1 MVGNLLTYV
10 TRLEDEYV
18 KSLQHINPHT
28 QEYVARLRDERPLE
42 ELAGSIQAYYD
53 RSGSTE
59 TAATVAL
66 LRIEHMYYKHDSIAE
81 AVRDA
86 QAFRA
91 AWGSR
96 DDVHAASR
104 KATAGVS
111 TVEKSH
117 PGSWL
122 GAPTTPSTDS
132 CDTAKS
138 LKELCGY
145 VYDHGDDRCRTRALL
160 CHVAH
165 HALHGRFHAARDLLL
180 MSHLQEVAHDAD
192 IETQI
197 LYNRAMV
204 LLGLCAFRSGLVHD
218 AHSCLAEICS
228 SRVKE
233 LLAQGVQ
240 SARWSD
246 KSDEQEKVEPGVSY
260 PFVLRV
266 GGGFTSLI

>member
-1 MVGNLLTYV
+1 MAT
-10 TRLEDEYV
+10 
-18 KSLQHINPHT
+18 
-28 QEYVARLRDERPLE
+28 
-42 ELAGSIQAYYD
+42 
-53 RSGSTE
+53 STTMAT
-59 TAATVAL
+59 TAA
-66 LRIEHMYYKHDSIAE
+66 
-81 AVRDA
+81 
-86 QAFRA
+86 
-91 AWGSR
+91 G
-96 DDVHAASR
+96 
-104 KATAGVS
+104 
-111 TVEKSH
+111 
-117 PGSWL
+117 
-122 GAPTTPSTDS
+122 
-132 CDTAKS
+132 
-138 LKELCGY
+138 
-145 VYDHGDDRCRTRALL
+145 TRALL

-246 KSDEQEKVEPGVSY
+246 KSDEQEKAERRRQTPYHMHVNLDLLECCHLTSAM
-260 PFVLRV
+260 LL
-266 GGGFTSLI
+266 GGAGDGRRGGAQQAVAGAPRARA